1 MADTAIN
8 PKQTIGNI
16 LGRPLEFY
24 LNMYGN
30 KQKERVL
37 ELLDMVELPK
47 EFYT

>member
-24 LNMYGN
+24 LDMHGS
-30 KQKERVL
+30 KRKDRVL
-37 ELLDMVELPK
+37 ELLEMVES
-47 EFYT
+47 